1 MCPLIG
7 NNVRALPA
15 HALMVGM
22 PGGDDKTCLLY
33 HCQGHMVFTVF
44 WSILAFKTV
53 LCGQT

>member
-1 MCPLIG
+1 
-7 NNVRALPA
+7 VRALPA